1 MRRTPKRVTDMGKRI
16 VTRRANIDA
25 ILSPETVAEPRGR
38 LRPDMER
45 LEELTGRSFAHWRD
59 GTD

>member
-1 MRRTPKRVTDMGKRI
+1 VRRTPNRVTDMGKRI

-45 LEELTGRSFAHWRD
+45 LEELTGRAGGR
-59 GTD
+59 